1 MDKFSI
7 SELSRM
13 TGFDRRTVSSRL
25 SGQEGQQ
32 EGRAI
37 KYTVRQL
44 IDGITEKLSKEAEV
58 LNLEQERAKLAVE
71 QRRKL
76 QRESAVEEGKLLA
89 SESVLAMWKNI
100 QLQQRQKI
108 LNAEIPEEMKA
119 DLIEELREIELEDYQ
134 NV

>member
-1 MDKFSI
+1 
-7 SELSRM
+7 M
-13 TGFDRRTVSSRL
+13 TGYDRRTVTNRL
-25 SGQEGQQ
+25 TGQEGLQ

-44 IDGITEKLSKEAEV
+44 IDGITDKLNKEADV

-71 QRRKL
+71 QRRRL
-76 QRESAVEEGKLLA
+76 ERERAIEEGLLLD
-89 SESVLAMWKNI
+89 SNDVLAMWKNI

-108 LNAEIPEEMKA
+108 LNSEISDSLKAE
-119 DLIEELREIELEDYQ
+119 LIEELRELNLEDYQ